1 LFADVD
7 RPPKASR
14 YDFLMPAELIIYSD
28 FV

>member
-1 LFADVD
+1 VFAAGDC
-7 RPPKASR
+7 PPKASG

>member
-1 LFADVD
+1 MFADVD
-7 RPPKASR
+7 RPSKLSG